1 MLISF
6 RLLLAAPAAIVFL
19 MMAHN
24 DVIAAT
30 SGSKPGG
37 KIENELK
44 NFLQGVE
51 KNKPLPMPIAP
62 GGKDP
67 HGKLDEEKLLT
78 LALQHLYAGKEAE
91 AVKTLDMG
99 ISRNPR
105 FHKFYGLRASIHLSK
120 SRFGSALGDLKEALA
135 LNPDDAMLLVHRALA
150 YRGFGSNQQALA
162 DLNRAIELKPDMM
175 TAWYNRAALN
185 VKLNQ
190 MELAVKDFRKAA
202 SIAPKEPAPSFNLAM
217 GLHSLGRKQEAIAEM
232 KRLQGFAP
240 SAEWKRMAASQLK
253 KWNLGKEADEKMPN
267 PHAKKKPAP
276 PHKANNSAKK

>member
-1 MLISF
+1 MLKSLRPALALTAATLVF
-6 RLLLAAPAAIVFL
+6 LALPGAPKAAAPDA
-19 MMAHN
+19 
-24 DVIAAT
+24 
-30 SGSKPGG
+30 KPGG

-44 NFLQGVE
+44 SFLDRVE
-51 KNKPLPMPIAP
+51 KNKPLPLPAAP

-67 HGKLDEEKLLT
+67 HGKLDSDKLLN

-91 AVKTLDMG
+91 AIKTLDMG

-120 SRFGSALGDLKEALA
+120 SRFGSALGDLKEALT

-150 YRGFGSNQQALA
+150 YRGFGSNSQAMA

-175 TAWYNRAALN
+175 VAWYNRAALN

-190 MELAVKDFRKAA
+190 MEQAARDFRKA
-202 SIAPKEPAPSFNLAM
+202 SEIAPKEPAPSFNLATA
-217 GLHSLGRKQEAIAEM
+217 LAALGRKDEAIKEM

-240 SAEWKRMAASQLK
+240 SAEWKRMAKSHLTRWQN
-253 KWNLGKEADEKMPN
+253 NLPEEKPAN
-267 PHAKKKPAP
+267 PHMKASPHAAAKPKK
-276 PHKANNSAKK
+276 